1 MITYLELRNWRAF
14 DKVALHLDSG
24 TSFIVA
30 ENGIGKTSI
39 LRGAAWAI
47 FGPDHIDPAPE
58 LRVNRGATDAVGIVA
73 LTTPSGELEIER
85 VYRVGRGARP
95 SITATLAG
103 REIEPDELPR
113 TLNQVL
119 GAHPSVAAQLG
130 FVHQHALV
138 SDRSLFNGVKGFL
151 RLLTGVSRLDVGRSA
166 LLKTQKALDRRAGAL
181 NKQAKASGSEIDSLK
196 ADRVQSRAA
205 LDRAEAGLARAQEQH
220 DAAHAAAALL
230 DQWKTYRDALVHYN
244 AARTKLHDEI
254 AGFSR
259 LDQLARIVE
268 ELESASRNLSQRMA
282 QAQATADLHRQL
294 VAQLAGEP
302 TCPVCRQSVDE
313 AQAQRAASHHLDAIA
328 DATRTSEQLATDLA
342 ATSTRIE
349 RIAYL
354 KRQFE
359 ELIEPIAP
367 ESPEPTASEMLDIEA
382 SEAALVAAQS
392 QADDCQAKLAAV
404 DRSLA
409 VARSD
414 TSAYD
419 ELVHTRR
426 LEAVAVAAGDVLD
439 RSIKHHVTTRID
451 PLSNALT
458 RGWGQ
463 FFTDEESLV
472 LTDEGE
478 VCMHLDDGTTLAYP
492 QLSGGQQALAILT
505 LRLALIAGATSLGT
519 AWLDEPL
526 EHLDPINR
534 RRAANLLSQ
543 ASRDPLTQ
551 QIVATTYE
559 EEIARRLAAQH
570 DHVHLHYVRSD

>member
-14 DKVALHLDSG
+14 DKVALHLDAG
-24 TSFIVA
+24 TNFIVA

-58 LRVNRGATDAVGIVA
+58 LRGNRNATDAVGIVVFA
-73 LTTPSGELEIER
+73 TPSGELEIER
-85 VYRVGRGARP
+85 VHRVGRGARP

-103 REIEPDELPR
+103 REIEPDELPH
-113 TLNQVL
+113 TLDQVF

-138 SDRSLFNGVKGFL
+138 SDRALFTGVKGFL
-151 RLLTGVSRLDVGRSA
+151 RHVTGVSRLDVGRSA

-196 ADRVQSRAA
+196 ADRLQATEA
-205 LDRAEAGLARAQEQH
+205 LDRAGAALAKTQEQH
-220 DAAHAAAALL
+220 DATHAATALL
-230 DQWKTYRDALVHYN
+230 EQWKTYRNALLHYE
-244 AARTKLHDEI
+244 AARAELHDEI
-254 AGFSR
+254 TGFSQ
-259 LDQLARIVE
+259 LDQLARTLA
-268 ELESASRNLSQRMA
+268 ELQSASRDLSQLMA

-294 VAQLAGEP
+294 VAQLGGEP
-302 TCPVCRQSVDE
+302 TCPVCRQSVDDE
-313 AQAQRAASHHLDAIA
+313 QTQRAMNHHRYAMD
-328 DATRTSEQLATDLA
+328 DATRTNAQLATDLA

-354 KRQFE
+354 KKQFE
-359 ELIEPIAP
+359 ELIEP
-367 ESPEPTASEMLDIEA
+367 ENPEPTVSEMLDIEV

-392 QADDCQAKLAAV
+392 QVADCQAKLAAV

-409 VARSD
+409 AAQSD

-419 ELVHTRR
+419 KLIHTRR

-439 RSIKHHVTTRID
+439 RSIKHHVSTRID

-458 RGWGQ
+458 SGWGQ
-463 FFTDEESLV
+463 FFTDEDSLV

-478 VCMHLDDGTTLAYP
+478 VCMRLNDGTTLAYP

-505 LRLALIAGATSLGT
+505 LRLALIAGATTLGT

-543 ASRDPLTQ
+543 ASRQPRTR

>member
-14 DKVALHLDSG
+14 DKVALHLDAG

-47 FGPDHIDPAPE
+47 FGADHIDPAPE
-58 LRVNRGATDAVGIVA
+58 LRVNRGAIEAVGIVA
-73 LTTPSGELEIER
+73 LATSSGELEIER
-85 VYRVGRGARP
+85 VHRVGRGARP
-95 SITATLAG
+95 STTATLAG
-103 REIEPDELPR
+103 REIGPDELPR
-113 TLNQVL
+113 TLNRVL

-138 SDRSLFNGVKGFL
+138 SDRTLFTGVKGFL
-151 RLLTGVSRLDVGRSA
+151 RHLTGVSRLDVGRAA

-181 NKQAKASGSEIDSLK
+181 NKQAKARSSELDSLK
-196 ADRVQSRAA
+196 AGRVQATAA
-205 LDRAEAGLARAQEQH
+205 LNRAEARLAKAQEQR

-230 DQWKTYRDALVHYN
+230 EQWKAYRSSLASYEAVR
-244 AARTKLHDEI
+244 AELHEEI
-254 AGFSR
+254 SGFSP
-259 LDQLARIVE
+259 LDQLAQTLA
-268 ELESASRNLSQRMA
+268 ELQSTSRDLSQLLA
-282 QAQATADLHRQL
+282 QTQATADLHRQL
-294 VAQLAGEP
+294 EAQLAGEP
-302 TCPVCRQSVDE
+302 TCPVCRQSVDDE
-313 AQAQRAASHHLDAIA
+313 QAQHATSHHRDAID
-328 DATRTSEQLATDLA
+328 DATRTSERLATELA
-342 ATSTRIE
+342 AISTRID

-354 KRQFE
+354 EKQFE

-367 ESPEPTASEMLDIEA
+367 VDPEPTVSEMLDIQA
-382 SEAALVAAQS
+382 SDAALIVAQS
-392 QADDCQAKLAAV
+392 HVDECRAELAAV
-404 DRSLA
+404 NRSLVA
-409 VARSD
+409 ARSD

-426 LEAVAVAAGDVLD
+426 LEAVAVAARDVLD

-478 VCMHLDDGTTLAYP
+478 VYMRLNDGTALAYP

-505 LRLALIAGATSLGT
+505 LRLALIAGATTLET

-559 EEIARRLAAQH
+559 EEIARRLAARH

>member
-14 DKVALHLDSG
+14 DKVTLHLDAG

-39 LRGAAWAI
+39 LRGAAWAL
-47 FGPDHIDPAPE
+47 FGSGHIDPAPE
-58 LRVNRGATDAVGIVA
+58 LRINPGATEAVGIVA

-85 VYRVGRGARP
+85 VHRIGRGARP
-95 SITATLAG
+95 SIIATLAG
-103 REIEPDELPR
+103 REIEPDELPG
-113 TLNQVL
+113 TLNQIL

-138 SDRSLFNGVKGFL
+138 SDRTLFTGVKGFL
-151 RLLTGVSRLDVGRSA
+151 RHLTGVSRLDVGRSA
-166 LLKTQKALDRRAGAL
+166 LLKAQKALDRRASVL
-181 NKQAKASGSEIDSLK
+181 NKQARARGSEIDSLK
-196 ADRVQSRAA
+196 ADRVQAAAA
-205 LDRAEAGLARAQEQH
+205 LNRAEAALVETQQQH
-220 DAAHAAAALL
+220 DAAQAAAALHE
-230 DQWKTYRDALVHYN
+230 QWKTYRNALVHHE
-244 AARTKLHDEI
+244 AARAKLHEEI
-254 AGFSR
+254 AAFSR
-259 LDQLARIVE
+259 LDQLAQTLA
-268 ELESASRNLSQRMA
+268 ELRSASHNLSQLMA
-282 QAQATADLHRQL
+282 QAQATSDLHRQL
-294 VAQLAGEP
+294 EAQLAGEP
-302 TCPVCRQSVDE
+302 ICPVCRQSVDE
-313 AQAQRAASHHLDAIA
+313 EQARSAISHHHDAIY
-328 DATRTSEQLATDLA
+328 DATQTSEQLATDLA
-342 ATSTRIE
+342 TTSARIE
-349 RIAYL
+349 RIVYL
-354 KRQFE
+354 KEQFE
-359 ELIEPIAP
+359 ELIEPISP
-367 ESPEPTASEMLDIEA
+367 ENPEPTASEMLDIEA
-382 SEAALVAAQS
+382 SEAALVAAQR
-392 QADDCQAKLAAV
+392 QADDCKTELAAV

-409 VARSD
+409 AVQSD
-414 TSAYD
+414 MSAQD

-439 RSIKHHVTTRID
+439 RSIKHHVSTKID

-463 FFTDEESLV
+463 FFTGEESLV

-478 VCMHLDDGTTLAYP
+478 ICMYLNDGTMLAYP
-492 QLSGGQQALAILT
+492 QLSGGQQAIAILT
-505 LRLALIAGATSLGT
+505 LRLALIASATTLGT

-534 RRAANLLSQ
+534 RRAANLISQ

>member
-1 MITYLELRNWRAF
+1 MIIYLELRNWRAF
-14 DKVALHLDSG
+14 DKVALHLDAG

-47 FGPDHIDPAPE
+47 FGPDHIDPGPE
-58 LRVNRGATDAVGIVA
+58 LRVNRGATEAVGIVA

-85 VYRVGRGARP
+85 VHRVGRGERP

-103 REIEPDELPR
+103 RKIAPDELPH

-138 SDRSLFNGVKGFL
+138 SDQTLFSGVKGFL
-151 RLLTGVSRLDVGRSA
+151 RHLTGVSRLDVGRSA
-166 LLKTQKALDRRAGAL
+166 LLKTQKALDRRASAF
-181 NKQAKASGSEIDSLK
+181 NKQAKARGSEIGSLR
-196 ADRVQSRAA
+196 ADRVQATAA
-205 LDRAEAGLARAQEQH
+205 LNRAEDGLAKTQEQL

-230 DQWKTYRDALVHYN
+230 EQWTAYRDSLIHYE
-244 AARTKLHDEI
+244 AARAELLDEI
-254 AGFSR
+254 AGFAP
-259 LDQLARIVE
+259 LDQLAQTLT
-268 ELESASRNLSQRMA
+268 ELQSASRDLSQLMA
-282 QAQATADLHRQL
+282 QARATADLHRQL
-294 VAQLAGEP
+294 EAQLAGKP
-302 TCPVCRQSVDE
+302 TCPVCRQSVDGE
-313 AQAQRAASHHLDAIA
+313 QAQRATSHHRDAID
-328 DATRTSEQLATDLA
+328 DATRTSEQLTNDLTATR
-342 ATSTRIE
+342 TRLE
-349 RIAYL
+349 RIAHL
-354 KRQFE
+354 KKQFE

-392 QADDCQAKLAAV
+392 QAHDCQARLAAV

-409 VARSD
+409 AARSD

-463 FFTDEESLV
+463 FFTDEGSLM

-543 ASRDPLTQ
+543 ASRDAHTQ

-559 EEIARRLAAQH
+559 EEIARRLAARH